1 MYYWLCVSSYPNAD
15 DDDEED
21 EEKDI
26 AKKIKPIFMHRA
38 KTFYK
43 DKSFSMLGTI
53 LLLVF
58 SAPIVHVLQEM
69 AVMMGNPPI
78 YVSFVLASLD
88 ATSSEELANF
98 YNTSNKTSTSIA
110 IPLAA
115 FKGAAAMNSTFCPSI
130 FITGLIYFR
139 GLALQYAT

>member
-1 MYYWLCVSSYPNAD
+1 
-15 DDDEED
+15 
-21 EEKDI
+21 
-26 AKKIKPIFMHRA
+26 
-38 KTFYK
+38 
-43 DKSFSMLGTI
+43 MLGTI

-58 SAPIVHVLQEM
+58 SPPMVHVLQEM

-78 YVSFVLASLD
+78 HVSFVLASLD

-110 IPLAA
+110 ISLAA

>member
-1 MYYWLCVSSYPNAD
+1 
-15 DDDEED
+15 
-21 EEKDI
+21 
-26 AKKIKPIFMHRA
+26 
-38 KTFYK
+38 
-43 DKSFSMLGTI
+43 MLGTI

-98 YNTSNKTSTSIA
+98 YNTSNKTSTSITNSFA
-110 IPLAA
+110 VL
-115 FKGAAAMNSTFCPSI
+115 KGAAAMNNTLCPSI
-130 FITGLIYFR
+130 FIMGLIYFR
-139 GLALQYAT
+139 GLVWQCTT